1 MKTKCTSKFIYYC
14 FSHGDFMI
22 QNNQN
27 RTYYKNNCDTEFV
40 TEVLF
45 IDNTYQILK
54 LKTEI
59 ETHFKN
65 IGYTFNF
72 EFLIRFLNNSL
83 YDT

>member
-1 MKTKCTSKFIYYC
+1 MKTNCKSKFIYYC
-14 FSHGDFMI
+14 FSHWDLMI
-22 QNNQN
+22 QNNQDM
-27 RTYYKNNCDTEFV
+27 TYYKTSCDTEFV

-72 EFLIRFLNNSL
+72 EHLIRFLNNSL
-83 YDT
+83 YDN